1 MYNSLSIEE
10 RVNFYLAPKLRSST
24 VVKQNLPSS
33 KYKNFYFDKSFLW
46 GQHGQSTFNRYVQ
59 TAVERF
65 SELNINSSHNPIILG
80 DVSDAGEKF
89 LFSKSRLEDPNGT
102 YTLIK
107 CLDEARHWESINST
121 DLLSSVGMGRSANQE
136 ILRYSDKKSAAVFI
150 GATSGGCFGWNLR
163 SGNRLCLV
171 EKYGASNNPKINVGF
186 SVFGQEAEDFYSRYR
201 KPALAIS
208 QQREYKYII
217 SVEGNDKDS
226 GLQWK
231 LKSNSVVF
239 MPRPKISSWLM
250 ETTLI
255 PNYHYIE
262 LRDDFEDLEEKIN
275 WCDNNYKKCIEIII
289 NAHNY
294 MSQFEDLQRER
305 EIEKK
310 VIEKHLSLV
319 YYT

>member
-10 RVNFYLAPKLRSST
+10 RVNFYLAPKLRSSLA
-24 VVKQNLPSS
+24 VKQDLPSS

-46 GQHGQSTFNRYVQ
+46 GQHGEVTFNSYVQ

-65 SELNINSSHNPIILG
+65 SELNINSLHNPIILG

-107 CLDEARHWESINST
+107 CLEEVRHWESINST
-121 DLLSSVGMGRSANQE
+121 DLLTSIGMGRGSNTE

-150 GATSGGCFGWNLR
+150 GATSGGSFGWDLR
-163 SGNRLCLV
+163 SGNRFCLV

-186 SVFGQEAEDFYSRYR
+186 SVFGQDAEDFYYRYR
-201 KPALAIS
+201 KPALSIS
-208 QQREYKYII
+208 QQRQYKYII

-275 WCDNNYKKCIEIII
+275 WCDNNYKKCIEIMT

-310 VIEKHLSLV
+310 VIEKQFSLV

>member
-10 RVNFYLAPKLRSST
+10 RVNFYLAPKLRSSS
-24 VVKQNLPSS
+24 VVKQKLPSS

-46 GQHGQSTFNRYVQ
+46 GQHGESTFHRYVK

-65 SELNINSSHNPIILG
+65 FELNINSFHNPIILG

-107 CLDEARHWESINST
+107 CLDEARHWGSINST
-121 DLLSSVGMGRSANQE
+121 DLLSSIGMGRSANTE
-136 ILRYSDKKSAAVFI
+136 TLRYSDKKSAAIFI
-150 GATSGGCFGWNLR
+150 GATSGGSFGWNLR
-163 SGNRLCLV
+163 SGNRFCLV
-171 EKYGASNNPKINVGF
+171 EKYGASTNPKINVGF
-186 SVFGQEAEDFYSRYR
+186 SVFGQHAEDFYSRYK
-201 KPALAIS
+201 KPALSIN

-275 WCDNNYKKCIEIII
+275 WCDNNYKKCIEIMT

-310 VIEKHLSLV
+310 VIEKQFSLV